1 MDKELALEL
10 NSQITKEIYSS
21 NLYLAMSAYFAA
33 QNFNGFAHWLRLQ
46 SQEELAHGLKI
57 FDYMILRGT
66 QPIVSQINAPP
77 STWATVLEAF
87 EMVYSHEQLVTAS
100 INELLELAIS
110 KRDRATENMLRW
122 FVDEQVEEEA
132 TASEL
137 LERLRL
143 INNNPQGL
151 FMMDRELKFRQ

>member
-1 MDKELALEL
+1 MDKELAASL

-33 QNFNGFAHWLRLQ
+33 QNLNGFAHWLRLQ

-57 FDYMILRGT
+57 FDYMILRGVS
-66 QPIVSQINAPP
+66 PIVEQINEPP
-77 STWATVLEAF
+77 RAWSSALDAF
-87 EMVYSHEQLVTAS
+87 EMVYAHEQLVSAS
-100 INELLELAIS
+100 INDLMNMAIS
-110 KRDRATENMLRW
+110 KNDHATVSMLRW
-122 FVDEQVEEEA
+122 FVDEQVEEES

-137 LERLRL
+137 LERLRM
-143 INNNPQGL
+143 INGNPQGL